1 LLKVRF
7 LGEAFGVVGIKELT
21 IEMDGLPLE
30 EILKEVSKNIGKE
43 LTLVEKEGVKSVY
56 ILKVDDINLSVIVN
70 YDGENVSNIDRLKT
84 ILKRENWF

>member
-1 LLKVRF
+1 M
-7 LGEAFGVVGIKELT
+7 GIKELT